1 MQTSSRHGVKA
12 HAARFTAQAVQ
23 EAVRDAFLKLAPRT
37 AMKNPVMFVV
47 LVGTVLT
54 AALSLQALSKGQPW
68 LYQLVVA
75 LILFVT
81 VLFANFAEAVAEAR
95 GRGQAASLRAARSQ
109 LVGRRWRNGQ
119 FEYLPAA
126 ELRPDD
132 IVVISAGEQIPADGE
147 IVEGVASI
155 NEAAV
160 TGESAPVLREA
171 GTDRSGV
178 IAGTTV
184 LSDEIKVRVT
194 AQPGASFLDRMIA
207 LVEGA
212 QRQKTPNELA
222 LTVLLAALTLV
233 FLIVVVTL
241 PALGQFAN
249 VHIDVVVL
257 VALLVCLIPTTIG
270 GLLPA
275 IGIAGMNR
283 ALEANVIAK
292 SGKAVELAGD
302 IDTLLL
308 DKTGTITLGDRRATE
323 FVAVGGARVPD
334 LREAALLASLADPTP
349 EGKSIVALAQAQGA
363 TAGDMAGSVFV
374 PFSAETRMSGVDLG
388 IRHIRKGAKSA
399 IVAWARSVQAQ
410 VPADLD
416 AAVDRIARGGATP
429 LVVADAGRVLG
440 VIALADIVKHGVRER
455 FARLRAMG
463 VRTVMITG
471 DNPLTAAAIAAE
483 AGVDDFL
490 AEARPED
497 KLARIR
503 AEQAEGRLVAMVGDG
518 TNDAPALAQADIG
531 LAMNSGTQAAKEAG
545 NMVDLDSDPT
555 KLLSVVEIGK
565 QLLIT
570 RGALTTFSL
579 ANDVSKYFAII
590 PAIFVA
596 AIPGMAALDVMHLSG
611 PVNAVLAA
619 LIFNALIIPALIPLA
634 LRGVSF
640 RPGSAE
646 ALLRRNLLVFGVGG
660 VVLPFIAIKLI
671 DLLIAAVFVEG
682 SAVSEECHVSL
693 SFAIPSYR
701 GAGRQRRRPAAGPA
715 GRRAVRRHLWADL
728 SAGRHRAGRAAVSA
742 PGRRQPDRT

>member
-1 MQTSSRHGVKA
+1 MDTASRHGVKV
-12 HAARFTAQAVQ
+12 HAARFTTTMLN
-23 EAVRDAFLKLAPRT
+23 EGIRNAFGKLTPLT

-47 LVGTVLT
+47 LVGTIVTGGL
-54 AALSLQALSKGQPW
+54 AAHGLIKGHAWVFQAI
-68 LYQLVVA
+68 VA
-75 LILFVT
+75 VILFVT

-95 GRGQAASLRAARSQ
+95 GRGQAASLRAARSS

-119 FEYLPAA
+119 YEYLPAA
-126 ELRPDD
+126 ELRMDD
-132 IVVISAGEQIPADGE
+132 IVIVSAGELIPADGE
-147 IVEGVASI
+147 IIEGVASI

-178 IAGTTV
+178 IAGTSV

-212 QRQKTPNELA
+212 ERQKTPNELA

-233 FLIVVVTL
+233 FLVVVVTL
-241 PALGQFAN
+241 PALGSFAN
-249 VHIDVVVL
+249 VQIDTTML
-257 VALLVCLIPTTIG
+257 IALLVCLIPTTIG

-323 FVAVGGARVPD
+323 FIAVSGAAGPD
-334 LREAALLASLADPTP
+334 LRAAALLCSLSDPTP
-349 EGKSIVALAQAQGA
+349 EGKSIVALAQSQGA
-363 TAGDMAGSVFV
+363 VQGVDENSTFI
-374 PFSAETRMSGVDLG
+374 PFSAQTRMSGVDLADG
-388 IRHIRKGAKSA
+388 RRIRKGARVA
-399 IVAWARSVQAQ
+399 IIAWARANNSVI
-410 VPADLD
+410 PSDLD
-416 AAVDRIARGGATP
+416 AIVERVARNGSTP
-429 LVVADAGRVLG
+429 LVIADQNRIFG
-440 VIALADIVKHGVRER
+440 VVPLADIVKHGVRER

-471 DNPLTAAAIAAE
+471 DNALTAAAIAAD
-483 AGVDDFL
+483 AGVDDFM
-490 AEARPED
+490 AEATPED
-497 KLARIR
+497 KLERIR
-503 AEQAEGRLVAMVGDG
+503 KEQADGRLVAMVGDG

-531 LAMNSGTQAAKEAG
+531 LAMNTGTQAAKEAG

-596 AIPGMAALDVMHLSG
+596 AIPGMAALDIMRLSG
-611 PVNAVLAA
+611 PMNAVLAA

-640 RPGSAE
+640 KPGSAE
-646 ALLRRNLLVFGVGG
+646 SLLRRNMLLFGLGG
-660 VVLPFIAIKLI
+660 VLMPFVAIKLI
-671 DLLIAAVFVEG
+671 DVLLAAI
-682 SAVSEECHVSL
+682 S
-693 SFAIPSYR
+693 
-701 GAGRQRRRPAAGPA
+701 GAR
-715 GRRAVRRHLWADL
+715 
-728 SAGRHRAGRAAVSA
+728 
-742 PGRRQPDRT
+742 